1 MLNSK
6 QCELAC
12 KMTGVTIPDA
22 QIIMEYS
29 SLQDCDKE
37 AVLQEIDKLLV
48 EHNQPFD
55 IGIRLLQN
63 DFVNKAK
70 KYNIT
75 PATLFCVYMDS
86 KQTNM

>member
-22 QIIMEYS
+22 QIIREYS

-37 AVLQEIDKLLV
+37 TALREINKLLV

-55 IGIRLLQN
+55 TGIQFLQN
-63 DFVNKAK
+63 DFANTAK

-86 KQTNM
+86 KQTSK

>member
-1 MLNSK
+1 MLSSK

-12 KMTGVTIPDA
+12 KMTGVTVPYA
-22 QIIMEYS
+22 QIISEYS

-37 AVLQEIDKLLV
+37 TALQEINKLLV

-55 IGIRLLQN
+55 TGILLLQH
-63 DFVNKAK
+63 DFANTAK

-75 PATLFCVYMDS
+75 PATLFCIYMDS
-86 KQTNM
+86 KQTNK

>member
-1 MLNSK
+1 MLSSK

-12 KMTGVTIPDA
+12 KMTGVTVPDA
-22 QIIMEYS
+22 QIISEYN

-37 AVLQEIDKLLV
+37 TASQEIDKLLV

-63 DFVNKAK
+63 DFANTAK
-70 KYNIT
+70 KYSIS
-75 PATLFCVYMDS
+75 PATLFCVYIDS
-86 KQTNM
+86 KQTNK